1 MYLAS
6 LNSSHPSKV
15 GYDSPSPFSREYR
28 RLFGVPAKKEI
39 TALRK
44 QTSPSGMRS

>member
-1 MYLAS
+1 MYPARLS
-6 LNSSHPSKV
+6 GDHPSKM
-15 GYDSPSPFSREYR
+15 GYESPSPFSREYR

-39 TALRK
+39 TALRE